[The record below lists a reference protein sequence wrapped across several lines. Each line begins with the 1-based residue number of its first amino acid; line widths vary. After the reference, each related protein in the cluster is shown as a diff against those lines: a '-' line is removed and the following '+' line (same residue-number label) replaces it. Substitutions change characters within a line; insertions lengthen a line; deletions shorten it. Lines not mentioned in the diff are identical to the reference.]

1 MDTSG
6 PLHVKHAADGSP
18 TLFAS
23 TAKPIQG
30 GTDIRRPRTSQT
42 VSIGWE
48 EGDAISR
55 IHAVAECVE
64 TKTVTTTTT
73 TKRLYPPILVP
84 QQPLASLDSKEYPLA
99 HKEIPDQLKNFSF
112 ETENCYENIQPR
124 NVSSATPNHW
134 PLLIIT
140 YRFSSYHPR
149 IVPKHTPKT
158 ANKRLVLL
166 KLKRLQA
173 NPAACLRSNL

>member
-1 MDTSG
+1 MDAPGRLHAKHTSDRSPSPFSSTSKPLQNG
-6 PLHVKHAADGSP
+6 PDA
-18 TLFAS
+18 
-23 TAKPIQG
+23 
-30 GTDIRRPRTSQT
+30 RRPRTSQT

-64 TKTVTTTTT
+64 TKTITTTTT

-112 ETENCYENIQPR
+112 ETEDRHGDVQDR
-124 NVSSATPNHW
+124 NVSCGGPW
-134 PLLIIT
+134 
-140 YRFSSYHPR
+140 
-149 IVPKHTPKT
+149 
-158 ANKRLVLL
+158 
-166 KLKRLQA
+166 
-173 NPAACLRSNL
+173 